1 MVIHVH
7 SWFLF
12 HHSILGACK
21 SWREEEDTVAGLD
34 WMIDVFFFF
43 AWTLSQTFRSS
54 CLILTWY
61 WWQLFQLWDGAGS
74 CPVCSCLWFDSQQ
87 TLGTLC
93 SSCQFLNPHE
103 RPKCYRCPPN
113 SPVWQDPRKPQPLV
127 QDKPKTEDSVPSISI
142 ERFYAGGWYGM
153 LLHGNEVI
161 TAWYRSFLVVYGP
174 LSSFMVKYDG
184 SWSFMVLHS
193 HSIVW
198 DGAGSC
204 SVCSCLWFASQ
215 QTLGTLCSS
224 CQFLNPHER
233 PKCYRCPPNSP
244 VWQDPRK
251 PQPLVQDKPK
261 TEDSF
266 SSISVKSA
274 MLVDGMGCCCM
285 VMRWWGH
292 DKVHFWSSMVF
303 YRYLWSSMMVH
314 GHSWSFIVIL

>member
-1 MVIHVH
+1 MSLICLPANVGYTLQ
-7 SWFLF
+7 FL
-12 HHSILGACK
+12 SVSQSPRKTKVLQMSAKLTCLTGSKKTTATGTRQTK
-21 SWREEEDTVAGLD
+21 D
-34 WMIDVFFFF
+34 WG
-43 AWTLSQTFRSS
+43 
-54 CLILTWY
+54 
-61 WWQLFQLWDGAGS
+61 QLFQH
-74 CPVCSCLWFDSQQ
+74 
-87 TLGTLC
+87 LC
-93 SSCQFLNPHE
+93 E
-103 RPKCYRCPPN
+103 KCYA
-113 SPVWQDPRKPQPLV
+113 S
-127 QDKPKTEDSVPSISI
+127 
-142 ERFYAGGWYGM
+142 GWYGM
-153 LLHGNEVI
+153 LLHGNEVMR
-161 TAWYRSFLVVYGP
+161 AWYRLFLVVYGP
-174 LSSFMVKYDG
+174 LSLFMVKYDG

-274 MLVDGMGCCCM
+274 TLVDGMGCCCM

-292 DKVHFWSSMVF
+292 DIGYFWLSMVL